1 MSISV
6 NISAQSSVGL
16 YPLSSGA
23 QNNFRLNSLEGNP
36 YNFASTKDWE
46 LSAIFGGS
54 LSNQD
59 GTVYLFALAKRLGAH
74 YFYGRYSPGIQKELF
89 FNNGAQILETKLKTT
104 LAYKERFGL
113 GYSYNLS
120 ENLSA
125 GFSMRYFEQ
134 NFEKESPLPILT
146 DSINYIVT
154 DTERKEYNF
163 WKGDLGF
170 NYKLSE
176 KFQLN
181 ISSNNLFYFNES
193 SSDSELEIYTLR
205 KDKTAI
211 FGFQYFPSS
220 ALIFNSKI
228 ESNSSFTAGL
238 GFNFDVLGFDTGFGI
253 DLFHDKYQDPY
264 IAGVVPSLSFSNEI
278 LRITLSGVKYF
289 SDNEYYF
296 VDKFRQEGI
305 GNILN
310 NPYSDDRILL
320 GVNFALSFVP
330 EQKVKFIDIEIL
342 KDIYPALEAEYS
354 SEPFAIA
361 KAVNIS
367 NKIVTVRPSSFIESI
382 NKEIVYSPEVK
393 ISPSDTMDIPFYT
406 LVETLENSSQKRE
419 IAQAR
424 FYISSG
430 NMAEDEMNKPI
441 LVNDKNSWDGK
452 VSNLKYFVRKNF
464 DYSNNLAKQI
474 LGEKRKQLLTVNPAI
489 ENFIKTKILFND
501 FIDEMLYVSDPRSSV
516 ESVQYPVETMQR
528 RGGDC
533 DDLSV
538 GFSSLLESIGIATAF
553 VDYTADDNDAVNHV
567 NLLINT
573 GLSPEQAYL
582 ITNNDGKYVVRKN
595 SLGREEV
602 WIPIETTSLTD
613 FDTAWDIAA
622 KKFNNEAIQDLGLAK
637 GRVKIVDIF

>member
-238 GFNFDVLGFDTGFGI
+238 GFNFDVLGFDAGFGI
-253 DLFHDKYQDPY
+253 DLFHDKYQNPY

-278 LRITLSGVKYF
+278 LRVTLSGVKYF

-342 KDIYPALEAEYS
+342 KNIYPALEAEYS

-441 LVNDKNSWDGK
+441 LINDKNSWDGK

-573 GLSPEQAYL
+573 GLSPQQAYL
-582 ITNNDGKYVVRKN
+582 ITNNDAKYVVRKN